1 MPAIFN
7 SFIFKSAYED
17 SEDYK
22 EWLDFLSKGGATEEW
37 NRLKKNGKKDMLEI
51 DDKDDLYT
59 NLKEMLEDLLERTL
73 QTGERI
79 LELIGEIKNV

>member
-1 MPAIFN
+1 M
-7 SFIFKSAYED
+7 
-17 SEDYK
+17 
-22 EWLDFLSKGGATEEW
+22 
-37 NRLKKNGKKDMLEI
+37 KKNGKKDMLEI